1 MGLGEWRVH
10 SPDWRVVFRGLV
22 ASIKTLCS
30 APCLLNRAKLIWVC
44 LGLLLSS
51 LGRLS
56 PSLFTV
62 YPSFSSHP
70 ERLTVS
76 LKDPLT
82 WTHGCRCTYIP
93 AKDMLTFESNILPVK
108 RLGEKLL
115 QVDRGLHQA
124 LFVRLTSS
132 SVCSLCTLPTNI
144 SPHHFRSRQS
154 WQYTNLWKILCLL
167 QVCLLKYTPQK
178 DAYVYIVPMKLKV
191 MSYKWMHLSVS
202 TSLSIL
208 SSTPDWLPRVMV
220 SAVGQ

>member
-1 MGLGEWRVH
+1 MGLGECRVH
-10 SPDWRVVFRGLV
+10 SPAWRVVFRGLV

-51 LGRLS
+51 LGWLS

-70 ERLTVS
+70 EQLTVS

-93 AKDMLTFESNILPVK
+93 AKGVLTFESNILPVK
-108 RLGEKLL
+108 LLGENLL

-154 WQYTNLWKILCLL
+154 WQCTNLRKSLCLL
-167 QVCLLKYTPQK
+167 QVYLLKYILLRK
-178 DAYVYIVPMKLKV
+178 
-191 MSYKWMHLSVS
+191 MHLYM
-202 TSLSIL
+202 LF
-208 SSTPDWLPRVMV
+208 
-220 SAVGQ
+220 Q